1 MIKNVVFDIGKVLI
15 DFRYK
20 EYMRDL
26 SFDESVIE
34 KLSDDMVLS
43 EDWDL
48 LDRGEEE
55 EVFINRIRKKLPEYK
70 KEIDTFFKDYGNLVE
85 SYPYAKSWL
94 EGLKKRGYGVYLLSN
109 YPEKMF
115 ARHSSEKFTFMEYI
129 DGKIVSGMVKLRK
142 PEKEIY
148 ELLLNTYGL
157 KADES
162 VFIDD
167 RKENVE
173 AAENVGLKAIYF
185 DEYEKVCD
193 KLEKILAED

>member
-1 MIKNVVFDIGKVLI
+1 MIKNVIFDIGKVLI

-34 KLSDDMVLS
+34 RLSEKMVLDD
-43 EDWDL
+43 DWNS

-55 EVFINRIRKKLPEYK
+55 EVFINRIKKKLPEYE
-70 KEIDTFFKDYGNLVE
+70 KEIDVFFKDYGNLVE
-85 SYPYAKSWL
+85 SYPYAKTWL

-115 ARHSSEKFTFMEYI
+115 ERHSSEKFTFMDCV
-129 DGKIVSGMVKLRK
+129 DGKIVSGKVKLRK

-157 KADES
+157 EAEEC

-167 RKENVE
+167 RIENTE
-173 AAENVGLKAIYF
+173 AAVKSGLKAIHF
-185 DEYEKVCD
+185 DEYENVCA
-193 KLEKILAED
+193 KLEKLLAEE

>member
-20 EYMRDL
+20 EYMREL

-34 KLSDDMVLS
+34 EISEKMVLDD
-43 EDWDL
+43 DWNS

-55 EVFINRIRKKLPEYK
+55 EVFIERIKGKLPKYE
-70 KEIDTFFKDYGNLVE
+70 KEIDEFFKDYGNLVE
-85 SYPYAKSWL
+85 SYPYAKAWL

-115 ARHSSEKFTFMEYI
+115 ERHSSEKFSFMDSV

-148 ELLLNTYGL
+148 ELLLDTFGL
-157 KADES
+157 KAEEC

-167 RKENVE
+167 RIENVE
-173 AAENVGLKAIYF
+173 AARNSGLKAIHF
-185 DEYEKVCD
+185 DEYENVCA
-193 KLEKILAED
+193 KLEAFLTEE